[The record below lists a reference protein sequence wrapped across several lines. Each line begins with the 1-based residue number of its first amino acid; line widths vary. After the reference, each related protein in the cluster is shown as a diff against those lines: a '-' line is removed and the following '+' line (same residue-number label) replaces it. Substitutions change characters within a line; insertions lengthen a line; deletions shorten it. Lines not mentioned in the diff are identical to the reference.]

1 MGIIGLIVA
10 GCVLW
15 WLAHQH
21 DKKMNENFMNF
32 LIRFENIEQ
41 RNQELEIFNDNNEEE
56 IKYLKEKVRELN
68 ERVYELE
75 KPYQKSVFD
84 DLD

>member
-1 MGIIGLIVA
+1 MNILGLIIG
-10 GCVLW
+10 GFVLW
-15 WLAHQH
+15 WFAHQH

-32 LIRFENIEQ
+32 LLRFERIEQ
-41 RNQELEIFNDNNEEE
+41 RVQDLEIFNKNNEEE
-56 IKYLKEKVRELN
+56 IKYLKERVRELN

-75 KPYQKSVFD
+75 KPYRKNIFD

>member
-1 MGIIGLIVA
+1 MFVFGSIVA
-10 GCVLW
+10 GCFLW

-41 RNQELEIFNDNNEEE
+41 RVRDLEIDIENKDGTIKDLEER
-56 IKYLKEKVRELN
+56 VRDLN
-68 ERVYELE
+68 ERIFVLE
-75 KPYQKSVFD
+75 KPYQKSIFD
-84 DLD
+84 DLS